1 MATKMAVE
9 ERFSFT
15 YFIWSE
21 PAPSTPSQGAGA
33 GRGGGA
39 LKGSLGEAYIA
50 P

>member
-9 ERFSFT
+9 ERFNFT

-21 PAPSTPSQGAGA
+21 PAPSTPSQGARA
-33 GRGGGA
+33 GGGGA